1 MIELQK
7 KEKDDAKMK
16 KKYEE
21 HNKDKSRKDQG
32 TPEDTMLSSNI
43 IDLTIKVTQNERP
56 EEKNEGKKQREQ
68 EDSLEEDMSQNHH
81 PQQQQNQH
89 EKNDVAE
96 LNKVSCEYIF
106 SNNFDRILYDS
117 YANYGSKLWIG
128 NKKDGHYQIRRGIPR
143 SIKFRSITNLY
154 KCTRRISPVEDEY
167 KWNPST
173 EKDSNMNISTKEDS
187 NMITNK
193 ENIGCK
199 RKRRENQNANGE
211 KVATTFSTQL

>member
-1 MIELQK
+1 
-7 KEKDDAKMK
+7 
-16 KKYEE
+16 
-21 HNKDKSRKDQG
+21 
-32 TPEDTMLSSNI
+32 MLSSNI
-43 IDLTIKVTQNERP
+43 IDLTIKVTQNKRP
-56 EEKNEGKKQREQ
+56 EEKNEGKKQREK
-68 EDSLEEDMSQNHH
+68 EDSFEEDMSQNHH
-81 PQQQQNQH
+81 PQQQQNEH

-96 LNKVSCEYIF
+96 LNKVACEDIF

-117 YANYGSKLWIG
+117 YANHGSKLWIG

-167 KWNPST
+167 KWNPSI

-187 NMITNK
+187 SMITNK

-211 KVATTFSTQL
+211 KVATTFST